1 MLCYLNRKKT
11 GLLLRKASS
20 IFNRNLSAQFVNQ
33 LHATRITYHCKSE
46 RSVFAL
52 KIGPFRWLKYSPI
65 FESNLT
71 PLNQGE
77 YRAIQSNYLGLIWTQ
92 GTKLAPAWAVIAF
105 WLSCFGLNCAQMAPG
120 GAESDFGLQGCI
132 GTLGLKQIFLI
143 FSVESCQVHDPF
155 FPAVFYI
162 AGTFA
167 FI

>member
-1 MLCYLNRKKT
+1 MLFKQEKNGALIKE
-11 GLLLRKASS
+11 S
-20 IFNRNLSAQFVNQ
+20 IINFQPQFIGSVCKSTACNKNS
-33 LHATRITYHCKSE
+33 ITYHCKSE
-46 RSVFAL
+46 RSLFAL

-143 FSVESCQVHDPF
+143 FSVESCPVHDPF

-162 AGTFA
+162 ASTFA

>member
-1 MLCYLNRKKT
+1 MLFEQERNRALIKDS
-11 GLLLRKASS
+11 SS

-33 LHATRITYHCKSE
+33 LQATRITYHCKSE

-52 KIGPFRWLKYSPI
+52 KTGPFRWVKYSPI
-65 FESNLT
+65 FESNLA

-77 YRAIQSNYLGLIWTQ
+77 YGAIQSNYLGLIWTQ

-120 GAESDFGLQGCI
+120 GPESDFGLQGCI

-143 FSVESCQVHDPF
+143 FRVESCPVHDPF
-155 FPAVFYI
+155 FPAVSYN
-162 AGTFA
+162 ASTFA